1 MNPNTFQPIGSAAAR
16 VVHYLSPRRNR
27 DLERGRRAADAARRA
42 PGASA
47 MATALA
53 QIDATFDD
61 AAVINALKMRVER
74 FMGLGADH
82 PAVRARYGALS
93 EMIRERSA
101 AWEQANSLAA
111 GPLGFSPHPDTAL
124 TIAINLVE
132 RWYRD
137 ERKAFQLGSVF
148 GPMNPRSRLSVDVL
162 AELRLILRLIRA
174 TRPRAYRDV
183 LAVVRGM
190 SPATVAA
197 E

>member
-1 MNPNTFQPIGSAAAR
+1 MLDI
-16 VVHYLSPRRNR
+16 
-27 DLERGRRAADAARRA
+27 
-42 PGASA
+42 
-47 MATALA
+47 M
-53 QIDATFDD
+53 
-61 AAVINALKMRVER
+61 
-74 FMGLGADH
+74 
-82 PAVRARYGALS
+82 
-93 EMIRERSA
+93 
-101 AWEQANSLAA
+101 
-111 GPLGFSPHPDTAL
+111 HPDTAL